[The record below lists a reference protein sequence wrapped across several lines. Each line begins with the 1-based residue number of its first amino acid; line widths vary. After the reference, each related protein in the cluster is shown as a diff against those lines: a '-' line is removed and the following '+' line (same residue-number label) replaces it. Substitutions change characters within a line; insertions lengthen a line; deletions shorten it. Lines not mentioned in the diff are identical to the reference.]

1 LDMLTQLSE
10 REDFFEDLVNN
21 FLDDVYAC
29 ATRMANALSSQDIEQ
44 FREEI
49 HAVKGAASS
58 IGASHLL
65 NRAIELYRLTGNEI
79 RQQGVRCYDELNQ
92 AIEET
97 RQALE
102 EFVRERNLDIRIRS
116 R

>member
-1 LDMLTQLSE
+1 
-10 REDFFEDLVNN
+10 
-21 FLDDVYAC
+21 
-29 ATRMANALSSQDIEQ
+29 MANALNAQDIDQ

-65 NRAIELYRLTGNEI
+65 NQATQLYRLSTNEI
-79 RQQGVRCYDELNQ
+79 RQQGLRGYDQINQ
-92 AIEET
+92 SIEET

-102 EFVRERNLDIRIRS
+102 EYVREHNLDIRIR
-116 R
+116 